1 MTTTASR
8 PTGRTRMSAGAL
20 LRSSMFWLML
30 AALFVTF
37 FGPILWMGT
46 TSLKSYGEATSIPPT
61 ILPSSFDT
69 SAYDTLLSLDGQY
82 PVLRWVLNSL
92 VAALGH
98 MLLVLVVASMAA
110 YALARLQFRGRG
122 LIFALIVSTLFVPG
136 FVFIMPNY
144 LIIDQLGWLNTIW
157 ALIVPGAAGA
167 FGVFFL
173 RQFFVAI
180 PAELE
185 EAAALD
191 GANHWH
197 IFTRVI
203 LPNSKPALATL
214 AVLSFLGNWNDYIW
228 PVYVLF
234 TPERLTLPA
243 GLKLLQGA
251 YITDYPV
258 IMAGAFVASV
268 PVLILFIFTQ
278 RYIIEGVARSGLKG

>member
-1 MTTTASR
+1 MTIIRPSRGSASR
-8 PTGRTRMSAGAL
+8 MSLGVL
-20 LRSSMFWLML
+20 VRSSMFWLMM

-46 TSLKSYGEATSIPPT
+46 TSLKTYGEATSIPPT
-61 ILPSSFDT
+61 LLPSSFDT

-92 VAALGH
+92 LAATGH
-98 MLLVLVVASMAA
+98 MLLVLAVASMAA

-122 LIFALIVSTLFVPG
+122 VVFALIVSTLFVPG

-180 PAELE
+180 PTELE
-185 EAAALD
+185 EAARSEEHTSELQSR
-191 GANHWH
+191 GHL
-197 IFTRVI
+197 VC
-203 LPNSKPALATL
+203 
-214 AVLSFLGNWNDYIW
+214 
-228 PVYVLF
+228 
-234 TPERLTLPA
+234 RLL
-243 GLKLLQGA
+243 LEKNKLLFS
-251 YITDYPV
+251 YV
-258 IMAGAFVASV
+258 VV
-268 PVLILFIFTQ
+268 
-278 RYIIEGVARSGLKG
+278 